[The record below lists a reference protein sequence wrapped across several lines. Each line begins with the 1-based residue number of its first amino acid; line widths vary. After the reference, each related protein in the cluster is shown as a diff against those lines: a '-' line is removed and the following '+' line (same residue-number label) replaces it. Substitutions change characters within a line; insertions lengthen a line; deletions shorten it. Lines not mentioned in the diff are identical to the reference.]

1 MEHTITSLAKKAR
14 VTVRTLRHYDQIGL
28 LKPSL
33 RMANGKRIY
42 SDEDSMRLF
51 EIVFFKK
58 IGISL
63 SKIKEIFCSK
73 NVLQAA
79 ATALMT
85 RKQALANEMK
95 KLQRY
100 TACIDTVLPQYKNCN
115 MSHKERLE
123 KFCSTQNMLK
133 EIEHIQIQKVGKEE
147 VEKAKKKMETLS
159 EEKMDDLT
167 DQSNKL
173 MRALVKAVEEDLDP
187 ASKEVQKLIQ
197 WNYDLMAEF
206 HVVTKEI
213 FLKLRDHI
221 LDQRKCYLAYHP
233 KLPEFLHKAMDVFA
247 DKHFHNK
254 NKKVSND

>member
-1 MEHTITSLAKKAR
+1 MEHSITSLAKKAR

-28 LKPSL
+28 LKPSIRL
-33 RMANGKRIY
+33 ANGRRIY
-42 SDEDSMRLF
+42 SDEESMRLF

-58 IGISL
+58 VGISL
-63 SKIKEIFCSK
+63 PKIKEIFKSK
-73 NVLQAA
+73 DVLQAA
-79 ATALMT
+79 TIALMT
-85 RKQALANEMK
+85 RKQALAKEMK

-115 MSHKERLE
+115 MSQKERLE
-123 KFCSTQNMLK
+123 KFCSTQNMIK
-133 EIEHIQIQKVGKEE
+133 EIENIQIQKVGKEA

-159 EEKMDDLT
+159 EEKVDDLT

-173 MRALVKAVEEDLDP
+173 MREFVKAVEQGLDP

-221 LDQRKCYLAYHP
+221 LDQRECYLAYHP
-233 KLPEFLHKAMDVFA
+233 KLPEFLYEAMDVFA
-247 DKHFHNK
+247 IKHFK
-254 NKKVSND
+254 DQTRMSNG